1 MCSDFRHILPVPR
14 SPGQQAADT
23 RVINIRRHVKVGCQ
37 YRSNRLRHTVF
48 WIMFFRTFTAV
59 IVDVT
64 LTEDHRSVTAVS
76 RDRSPLECNFTYHRS
91 AGDVMDL

>member
-1 MCSDFRHILPVPR
+1 
-14 SPGQQAADT
+14 
-23 RVINIRRHVKVGCQ
+23 
-37 YRSNRLRHTVF
+37 
-48 WIMFFRTFTAV
+48 MFFRTFTAG